1 MPRALRPLLV
11 ALSLSLLPA
20 SWPLHAE
27 EPGATAADAGAASD
41 PGAAPAAASRPLQA
55 ERSADA
61 AAALAE
67 RLPEQEQQ
75 QLQAA
80 DEAFLALWLPA
91 NVPQA
96 HGVVVLLGGDGESPD
111 WPASLGPLRRKLPD
125 AGWHSLA
132 LGLPD
137 PPDSQPQARRP
148 ATPASAADTPAADET
163 AATPAAPP
171 APAAANSEEMA
182 APAAA
187 PEDPATR
194 HARRIQQRIAAA
206 LQLARQQKAA
216 RIVLLGHGSGAYWGA
231 RYLSEEQPADVQNLL
246 MVAVESP
253 ADASPA
259 LDELLPK
266 LKLATGDFYY
276 SDRPAER
283 LAAAGRAQ
291 ASKRQAHPAYI
302 QVAMTAL
309 PGNPELQQEQL
320 YRRLRG
326 WLSLQLQAR

>member
-41 PGAAPAAASRPLQA
+41 SGAAPASARPPQA
-55 ERSADA
+55 ERSAAA

-67 RLPEQEQQ
+67 RLPAQEQQ
-75 QLQAA
+75 QLQAT
-80 DEAFLALWLPA
+80 DESFLALWLPA

-148 ATPASAADTPAADET
+148 DKPASAADTPAADEA

-171 APAAANSEEMA
+171 APAAADGEEMA
-182 APAAA
+182 AAAAA

-206 LQLARQQKAA
+206 LQLARQQKSA

-259 LDELLPK
+259 LDELLPR

-276 SDRPAER
+276 RDRPAER

>member
-41 PGAAPAAASRPLQA
+41 SGAAPASARPPQA
-55 ERSADA
+55 ERSAAA

-67 RLPEQEQQ
+67 RLPAQEQQ
-75 QLQAA
+75 QLQAT
-80 DEAFLALWLPA
+80 DESFLALWLPA

-148 ATPASAADTPAADET
+148 DKPASAADTPAADKA

-171 APAAANSEEMA
+171 
-182 APAAA
+182 A

-206 LQLARQQKAA
+206 LQLARQQKSA

-259 LDELLPK
+259 LDELLPR

-276 SDRPAER
+276 RDRPAER